1 MAQTVK
7 VTIMG
12 TEYPLRSND
21 EALTK
26 ELAATLDADMHEL
39 QAKLPAQSTTTL
51 AVLSALNFAE
61 QSANSKASES
71 RELTRITV
79 EIDLLASGSKRRRRE
94 ISRNRKTSPQPLSL
108 VRRGAY

>member
-21 EALTK
+21 EALTR
-26 ELAATLDADMHEL
+26 ELAASLDTDMHEL

-61 QSANSKASES
+61 QSANSRASEV
-71 RELTRITV
+71 RELSRVTE
-79 EIDLLASGSKRRRRE
+79 EIDLLSERLEKAFDEK
-94 ISRNRKTSPQPLSL
+94 
-108 VRRGAY
+108 

>member
-26 ELAATLDADMHEL
+26 ELAAALDTDMHEL

-61 QSANSKASES
+61 QSANSRASEV
-71 RELTRITV
+71 REL
-79 EIDLLASGSKRRRRE
+79 
-94 ISRNRKTSPQPLSL
+94 SRVTEELNVLSERL
-108 VRRGAY
+108 EKAMNEK

>member
-21 EALTK
+21 ESLTK
-26 ELAATLDADMHEL
+26 ELAAALDTDMHEL

-61 QSANSKASES
+61 QSANSRASEV
-71 RELTRITV
+71 RELTRVTE
-79 EIDLLASGSKRRRRE
+79 EIDV
-94 ISRNRKTSPQPLSL
+94 LSERL
-108 VRRGAY
+108 EKAMDEK

>member
-26 ELAATLDADMHEL
+26 ELAAALDTDMHEL

-61 QSANSKASES
+61 QSANSRASEV
-71 RELTRITV
+71 REL
-79 EIDLLASGSKRRRRE
+79 
-94 ISRNRKTSPQPLSL
+94 SRVTEELNVLSERL
-108 VRRGAY
+108 EKAMDEK